1 MKRWGETKKKLEDSG
16 KIVSVI
22 SFKRGKMPSYVKET
36 LEYLDMHFS
45 EKVSVDDLS
54 ERLYVSKYHLMREF
68 KQQTGKTIH
77 GYLTERRIWAASEM
91 IGRGIPA
98 QTAAEAAGY
107 QDYSIFYKNFCKYM
121 GTTPKE
127 YQEQEK
133 QPKLLEY
140 SNVVVL
146 REEFL
151 QA

>member
-1 MKRWGETKKKLEDSG
+1 MGRRENTKIIEL
-16 KIVSVI
+16 VSV
-22 SFKRGKMPSYVKET
+22 KRKKMPSYVKET

-91 IGRGIPA
+91 IGRGILA
-98 QTAAEAAGY
+98 QTAAETVGY

-121 GTTPKE
+121 GTAPKE

-133 QPKLLEY
+133 QPQLLEY

>member
-1 MKRWGETKKKLEDSG
+1 MGRRENTKIIEL
-16 KIVSVI
+16 VSV
-22 SFKRGKMPSYVKET
+22 KRKRMPSYVKET

-77 GYLTERRIWAASEM
+77 GYLTERRIWVASEM
-91 IGRGIPA
+91 ISRGIPA
-98 QTAAEAAGY
+98 RTAAEAAGY

-121 GTTPKE
+121 GTAPKE

-133 QPKLLEY
+133 QPQLLEY